1 MQDEPTPEELI
12 KAVADFLRGDIAP
25 GISGHNAFKLR
36 VSINALDLVSRQ
48 LTLEQHSD
56 AAEVSRLSQLLGMQ
70 GSLTELN
77 RTLADR
83 IAKGEL
89 DLQTPGLAE
98 HLWQTTM
105 DKLAV
110 DQPNYASY
118 KRELGEGGP
127 ATKPSS

>member
-1 MQDEPTPEELI
+1 MQDEPTPAELI
-12 KAVADFLRGDIAP
+12 KAVADFLRSDIAP
-25 GISGHNAFKLR
+25 VVSGHNAFKLR
-36 VSINALDLVSRQ
+36 VSINALDLVTRQ
-48 LTLEQHSD
+48 IALEQASA
-56 AAEVSRLSQLLGMQ
+56 AAEVSRLSQLLGTL

-118 KRELGEGGP
+118 KRELD
-127 ATKPSS
+127 AK

>member
-1 MQDEPTPEELI
+1 MQDEPTPMELI
-12 KAVADFLRGDIAP
+12 KAVADFLRSDIAP

-48 LTLEQHSD
+48 LTLEQDSD